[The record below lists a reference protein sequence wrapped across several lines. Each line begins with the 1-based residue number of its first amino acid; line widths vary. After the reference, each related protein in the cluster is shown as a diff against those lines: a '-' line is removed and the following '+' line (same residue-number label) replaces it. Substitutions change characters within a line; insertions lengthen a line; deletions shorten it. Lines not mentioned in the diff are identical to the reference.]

1 MNEITSWGMAR
12 RGVIEEELI
21 VDRRKGEPMVEIK
34 VSIKDF
40 TKEVLHWVTGYDKR
54 KKKSNRCRRR

>member
-1 MNEITSWGMAR
+1 MAR